1 LGEKGYFARY
11 NFFKAFS
18 SCSGYIQLENKK
30 LMFNIDNKAV
40 VTILNKKSSKS
51 PRVMNLVRKLVLI
64 TLKYNIWL
72 KAQHISG
79 SLNKIAD
86 SLSRCN
92 WQLFRELVPE
102 ADKHQT
108 TIPSHLWR
116 I

>member
-1 LGEKGYFARY
+1 
-11 NFFKAFS
+11 
-18 SCSGYIQLENKK
+18 
-30 LMFNIDNKAV
+30 MFNIDNKAV

-51 PRVMNLVRKLVLI
+51 PMVMNLVRKLFFI
-64 TLKYNIWL
+64 TLTHTILL

-79 SLNKIAD
+79 SLNTIDD

-92 WQLFRELVPE
+92 WQLFRELAPE
-102 ADKHQT
+102 ADEHQT

>member
-1 LGEKGYFARY
+1 VKRGILQDITFLELFPVVVAIY
-11 NFFKAFS
+11 
-18 SCSGYIQLENKK
+18 QLENKK